1 MKKPKDR
8 LHRVAIIGATPS
20 GVTAANKLGELGI
33 PVTLIDAAI
42 DLDAKFSRDDWMLKS
57 GLRLNYAHRP
67 GLIRILRNPDIRLH
81 MPARVDAVKHSSQGF
96 SIKIT
101 RPQTFVDMEKCTLC
115 GRCYDS
121 CPVKLDAGR
130 KAILYN
136 GRQSLPGRVVI
147 EKRGDPP
154 CQKEC
159 PLGVNAQGYIALC
172 GDEKY
177 AEALDLI
184 RQDNVLPGICG
195 RICTHPCETACRRAE
210 LDEAIAIRDIKRFIA
225 DTAAT
230 AAAPVKT
237 QAAHDAPGI
246 AVIGSGPAG
255 LAAAA
260 ELARA
265 GCGVTVYEKE
275 PLPGGLLRYGVGRYR
290 LPEDILD
297 RDIGYIKSLG
307 VNFICNHPVDV
318 SLELETM
325 AKKHS
330 GVIVA
335 TGTRLDRK
343 LGVEGEGLAGVE
355 GCLSFL
361 NRLYRGE
368 VKELQGRAA
377 VIGDGNSAFDLARA
391 LCRLGAEV
399 TLISWFS
406 QDAIPADADE
416 VKAAIEEGVS
426 IQASCQVTAF
436 EGSGGTLRSLKCA
449 ATKPGPPD
457 AGGTAW
463 PVIDPKKPGCTRSFD
478 RAFVAIGQSGP
489 LKQQD
494 AHGRL
499 HVTKNGFIEID
510 AQQRTNL
517 HGVYAA
523 GDGVSGPTSVVAS
536 MASGRSAARG
546 LLSHIHRDGA
556 SLDKPVRPA
565 DRDFDALPVSA
576 QKTARPVMAELQPAV
591 RRSTFLETALG
602 FTREQVMAEAQRC
615 LQCGICSQCLQCSAV
630 CSAVG
635 AIQHDQEA
643 EVFTENAGIV
653 IIADRD
659 AAGQIN
665 GDDVIRAYDGKSSKE
680 DVYALMARGFAA
692 AAKAMVLLGGSGARP
707 RGHGMTFSVP
717 DPGLSPDI
725 RIGVFACR
733 CNDSLGWIDSMTQYV
748 ESLATRPDIVHAEIL
763 TAACVPDGYSSIVRT
778 IREKGITRAVL
789 ASCVCCSLNFVC
801 SSCTEQRS
809 RLKNKLF
816 TGTGVSR
823 SMVEPCNL
831 RGEVLRL
838 VKSSPETAQDRF
850 ESLMDSSLNRAR
862 RLKLLPSPSRNYS
875 FTTAVIGDSAAARQ
889 SALTLAGMGFEVLL
903 FAPQQDSDEPRVTHA
918 NIHRFPGATVHEING
933 ARGDFHIS
941 FQMGAQDSQTIQA
954 GAVILG
960 GRQARKLTCIHQKE
974 LPGRAISSVMQQ
986 KGVTGISF
994 LYPGATSVPGV
1005 YMADFPG
1012 VKLSE
1017 REKGAAAAVQ
1027 AAAGMPRG
1035 PRASRGFTVCI
1046 DEELCRGCGRCV
1058 RHCPYQAITL
1068 GPGISG
1074 AWRAAV
1080 DDALC
1085 KGCGNCIS
1093 VCPSNAADSPY
1104 RNQAFLER
1112 ALGELLLER

>member
-1 MKKPKDR
+1 MKKTKDR

-33 PVTLIDAAI
+33 PVTLIDTAI
-42 DLDAKFSRDDWMLKS
+42 DLDEKFSRDAWMLKS
-57 GLRLNYAHRP
+57 GVRLNYAHRP

-101 RPQTFVDMEKCTLC
+101 RPQTFVDIEKCTLC
-115 GRCYDS
+115 GRCHDS
-121 CPVKLDAGR
+121 CPVKLDTGR
-130 KAILYN
+130 KAIIYN

-147 EKRGDPP
+147 EKRNDPP

-172 GDEKY
+172 LDEKY
-177 AEALDLI
+177 GEALDLI

-210 LDEAIAIRDIKRFIA
+210 LDEAIAIKDIKRFIA

-230 AAAPVKT
+230 ISHVKK
-237 QAAHDAPGI
+237 QAAHDCAGA

-265 GCGVTVYEKE
+265 GCAVTVYEKE

-297 RDIGYIKSLG
+297 RDIDYIKSLG

-318 SLELETM
+318 SLELETL

-335 TGTRLDRK
+335 TGTWLDRK
-343 LGVEGEGLAGVE
+343 LGVAGEDLQGVE

-361 NRLYRGE
+361 NRLYRSE
-368 VKELQGRAA
+368 VKELRGKAA

-406 QDAIPADADE
+406 EGAILADADE
-416 VKAAIEEGVS
+416 VQAAVEEG
-426 IQASCQVTAF
+426 IAIKASCQVAAF
-436 EGSGGTLRSLKCA
+436 EGKGGKLRSLKCA

-457 AGGTAW
+457 AGGICW
-463 PVIDPKKPGCTRSFD
+463 PVIDSKKPGCELSFD
-478 RAFVAIGQSGP
+478 MAFVAIGLSGP
-489 LKQQD
+489 LKEQA

-499 HVTKNGFIEID
+499 HVTKNGFIKID
-510 AQQRTNL
+510 QQQRTNL
-517 HGVYAA
+517 SGVYAA

-546 LLSHIHRDGA
+546 LLSHMHRDGA
-556 SLDKPVRPA
+556 LTDKPVRPS
-565 DRDFDALPVSA
+565 DRDFDPLPVTA
-576 QKTARPVMAELQPAV
+576 QKTARPAMAELEPAV

-602 FTREQVMAEAQRC
+602 LNREQVMAEAHRC
-615 LQCGICSQCLQCSAV
+615 LQCGICSQCLQCSTA
-630 CSAVG
+630 CEAVG
-635 AIQHDQEA
+635 AIQHGQEGKA
-643 EVFTENAGIV
+643 LTENAGIV

-665 GDDVIRAYDGKSSKE
+665 GEDVIRAYDAKSSKE

-692 AAKAMVLLGGSGARP
+692 AAKALALLGGSGARS

-733 CNDSLGWIDSMTQYV
+733 CNDSKGWLDGMTQYM
-748 ESLATRPDIVHAEIL
+748 EGLSTRPDIVHAEII
-763 TAACVPDGYSSIVRT
+763 TAACVSDGYSSIVRT

-809 RLKNKLF
+809 RLKNRLF

-823 SMVEPCNL
+823 SMVEACNL

-838 VKSSPETAQDRF
+838 VKSSPERATERF
-850 ESLMDSSLNRAR
+850 ESLIESSINRAR
-862 RLKLLPSPSRNYS
+862 RLKLLPTPSRNYS

-889 SALTLAGMGFEVLL
+889 SALTLAGMGFEVL
-903 FAPQQDSDEPRVTHA
+903 FFIPPQESDADAVAHP
-918 NIHRFPGATVHEING
+918 NIHRFMGATVNAING
-933 ARGDFHIS
+933 SRGDFQIS
-941 FQMGAQDSQTIQA
+941 FQMGDQDSQTIQA

-960 GRQARKLTCIHQKE
+960 GRQAKKITCVHQKE
-974 LPGRAISSVMQQ
+974 LPGRSITSVMQKQ
-986 KGVTGISF
+986 GVTGISF

-1017 REKGAAAAVQ
+1017 REKGAAAAVL
-1027 AAAGMPRG
+1027 AAAVMPRG
-1035 PRASRGFTVCI
+1035 PRSSKGFTVCV

-1058 RHCPYQAITL
+1058 RHCPYQAVTL
-1068 GPGISG
+1068 GPGPIG
-1074 AWRAAV
+1074 AWRATV

>member
-33 PVTLIDAAI
+33 PVTLIDTAI
-42 DLDAKFSRDDWMLKS
+42 DLDEKFSRDEWMLKS

-121 CPVKLDAGR
+121 CPVNLDTGR
-130 KAILYN
+130 KAIIYN

-172 GDEKY
+172 CDEKY

-210 LDEAIAIRDIKRFIA
+210 LDEAIAIKDIKRFIV

-230 AAAPVKT
+230 ASVKK
-237 QAAHDAPGI
+237 QAAHDGPGI

-265 GCGVTVYEKE
+265 GCAVTVYEKE

-297 RDIGYIKSLG
+297 RDIDYIKSLG
-307 VNFICNHPVDV
+307 VTFICNHPVDI
-318 SLELETM
+318 SLELETL
-325 AKKHS
+325 AKKLN
-330 GVIVA
+330 GVIAA
-335 TGTRLDRK
+335 TGAWLDRK
-343 LGVEGEGLAGVE
+343 LGVEGEDLAGVE

-361 NRLYRGE
+361 NRMYRGE

-406 QDAIPADADE
+406 HNAIPADADE
-416 VKAAIEEGVS
+416 VKAAIEEGVT
-426 IQASCQVTAF
+426 IQSSCQVTAF
-436 EGSGGTLRSLKCA
+436 EGSGGKLHSLKCA
-449 ATKPGPPD
+449 ATKPGAPD
-457 AGGTAW
+457 AGGISW
-463 PVIDPKKPGCTRSFD
+463 PVLDPKKPGCKLSFD
-478 RAFVAIGQSGP
+478 MAFVAIGQSGP
-489 LKQQD
+489 LKEQD

-499 HVTKNGFIEID
+499 HVTKNGFIKID

-517 HGVYAA
+517 SGVYAA
-523 GDGVSGPTSVVAS
+523 GDGASGPTSVVEA

-546 LLSHIHRDGA
+546 LLSHMHRGGA
-556 SLDKPVRPA
+556 RADKPVRPA
-565 DRDFDALPVSA
+565 DRDFELLPVSA
-576 QKTARPVMAELQPAV
+576 QKTVRPVMAELQPAV

-602 FTREQVMAEAQRC
+602 LDRGQVMAEAQRC
-615 LQCGICSQCLQCSAV
+615 LQCGICSQCLQCSAA
-630 CSAVG
+630 CEAVG
-635 AIQHDQEA
+635 AIQHGQEGEA
-643 EVFTENAGIV
+643 LTENAGIV

-659 AAGQIN
+659 AAGKIN
-665 GDDVIRAYDGKSSKE
+665 GDDVIRAYDAKSSKE

-733 CNDSLGWIDSMTQYV
+733 CNDSKGWLDSMTRYM
-748 ESLATRPDIVHAEIL
+748 EGLSTRPDIAHAEIL
-763 TAACVPDGYSSIVRT
+763 TAACVPEGYSSIVRT

-809 RLKNKLF
+809 RLKNRLF

-823 SMVEPCNL
+823 SMVEACNL

-838 VKSSPETAQDRF
+838 VQSNPERAIDRF
-850 ESLMDSSLNRAR
+850 ENLIESSINRAR
-862 RLKLLPSPSRNYS
+862 RLKLLPTPSHNYS

-903 FAPQQDSDEPRVTHA
+903 FAPPQDGDEAPANHA
-918 NIHRFPGATVHEING
+918 NIHRFTGATVSAING
-933 ARGDFHIS
+933 SRGDFQIL
-941 FQMGAQDSQTIQA
+941 FQMGDQDRQTVQA

-960 GRQARKLTCIHQKE
+960 GRQAKKLTCVHQKE
-974 LPGRAISSVMQQ
+974 LPGRTISSVMQQ

-994 LYPGATSVPGV
+994 LYPGATSVSGV

-1012 VKLSE
+1012 IKLSE
-1017 REKGAAAAVQ
+1017 REKGAAAAVL

-1035 PRASRGFTVCI
+1035 PRASRGFTVCV

-1058 RHCPYQAITL
+1058 RHCPYQAVTL
-1068 GPGISG
+1068 GPGPNG
-1074 AWRAAV
+1074 AWRATV

-1112 ALGELLLER
+1112 ALGELLLAR

>member
-20 GVTAANKLGELGI
+20 GVTAANKLGEFGI
-33 PVTLIDAAI
+33 PVTLIDTAI
-42 DLDAKFSRDDWMLKS
+42 DLDEKFSRDEWMLKS
-57 GLRLNYAHRP
+57 GVRLNYAHRP
-67 GLIRILRNPDIRLH
+67 GLIRILRNPDIRLL
-81 MPARVDAVKHSSQGF
+81 MPARVDAVKHSAQGF

-101 RPQTFVDMEKCTLC
+101 RPQTFVDTEKCTLC

-121 CPVKLDAGR
+121 CPVTLDNGR

-136 GRQSLPGRVVI
+136 GRQSLPGRAVI
-147 EKRGDPP
+147 EKRNAPP

-172 GDEKY
+172 LDEKY
-177 AEALDLI
+177 GEALDLI
-184 RQDNVLPGICG
+184 RQENVLPGICG

-210 LDEAIAIRDIKRFIA
+210 LDEAIAIKDIKRFIA
-225 DTAAT
+225 DTAADT
-230 AAAPVKT
+230 VPVKK
-237 QAAHDAPGI
+237 QAAHDSPGV

-265 GCGVTVYEKE
+265 GCAVTVYEKE
-275 PLPGGLLRYGVGRYR
+275 PLAGGLLRYGVGRYR
-290 LPEDILD
+290 LPDDILD
-297 RDIGYIKSLG
+297 RDIDYIKNLG
-307 VNFICNHPVDV
+307 ARFLCNHPVDV
-318 SLELETM
+318 SLELETL
-325 AKKHS
+325 AKKNS

-335 TGTRLDRK
+335 TGTWLDRK
-343 LGVEGEGLAGVE
+343 LGVAGEDLSGVE

-361 NRLYRGE
+361 NRMYRGE

-399 TLISWFS
+399 TLISWFA
-406 QDAIPADADE
+406 QDAIPADAEE
-416 VKAAIEEGVS
+416 VQAAREEGVV
-426 IQASCQVTAF
+426 IKTSCQVTAF
-436 EGSGGTLRSLKCA
+436 EGAGGKLRSVKCA
-449 ATKPGPPD
+449 ATRPGPPD
-457 AGGTAW
+457 AGGISW
-463 PVIDPKKPGCTRSFD
+463 PVIDPKKPVSELLFD
-478 RAFVAIGQSGP
+478 MAFVAIGLSGP
-489 LKQQD
+489 LKEED
-494 AHGRL
+494 THGRL
-499 HVTKNGFIEID
+499 HVTKNGFIKVD
-510 AQQRTNL
+510 AHGRTNL
-517 HGVYAA
+517 SGVYGA

-546 LLSHIHRDGA
+546 LLSHMHRDTANG
-556 SLDKPVRPA
+556 DKPVRPA
-565 DRDFDALPVSA
+565 DRDFAPLPVIA
-576 QKTARPVMAELQPAV
+576 QKTVRPAMAELAPAV
-591 RRSTFLETALG
+591 RRSTFLEAALG
-602 FTREQVMAEAQRC
+602 LNREQVMAEAQRC
-615 LQCGICSQCLQCSAV
+615 LQCGACSQCLQCSDA
-630 CSAVG
+630 CAAVG
-635 AIQHDQEA
+635 AIQHGQSGDGL
-643 EVFTENAGIV
+643 TENAGIV

-659 AAGQIN
+659 AAAQIN
-665 GDDVIRAYDGKSSKE
+665 GEDVIRAYDAKSSEE

-692 AAKAMVLLGGSGARP
+692 AAKAMALLGGSGARP
-707 RGHGMTFSVP
+707 RGHGMSFSVP

-733 CNDSLGWIDSMTQYV
+733 CNDSKGWLDSMTQYM
-748 ESLATRPDIVHAEIL
+748 ESLHTRPDIVHAEII
-763 TAACVPDGYSSIVRT
+763 TAACVSEGYSSIVRT

-789 ASCVCCSLNFVC
+789 ASCACCSLNFVC

-809 RLKNKLF
+809 RLKNRLF

-823 SMVEPCNL
+823 SMVEACNL

-838 VKSSPETAQDRF
+838 VKNSPERARDRF
-850 ESLMDSSLNRAR
+850 ESLIESSINRAR
-862 RLKLLPSPSRNYS
+862 RLKLLPTPSRNYS

-889 SALTLAGMGFEVLL
+889 SALTLANMGFEALL
-903 FAPQQDSDEPRVTHA
+903 FAPPQDSDADVVTHP
-918 NIHRFPGATVHEING
+918 NIHRFMGATVNAING
-933 ARGDFHIS
+933 SRGDFQIS
-941 FQMGAQDSQTIQA
+941 FQMGDQDWQTIQA

-960 GRQARKLTCIHQKE
+960 GRQAKKLTCIHQKE
-974 LPGRAISSVMQQ
+974 LPGRTISSVMQKQ
-986 KGVTGISF
+986 GVAGISF

-1012 VKLSE
+1012 VKISE
-1017 REKGAAAAVQ
+1017 REKGAAAAVL

-1035 PRASRGFTVCI
+1035 PRSSRGFTVCI

-1058 RHCPYQAITL
+1058 RHCPYQAVTL
-1068 GPGISG
+1068 GPGPSG
-1074 AWRAAV
+1074 AWRATV

>member
-1 MKKPKDR
+1 MKKTKDR

-20 GVTAANKLGELGI
+20 GVTAANKLGELGV
-33 PVTLIDAAI
+33 PVTLIDTAI
-42 DLDAKFSRDDWMLKS
+42 DLDEKFSRDEWMLKS
-57 GLRLNYAHRP
+57 GVRLNYAHRP

-81 MPARVDAVKHSSQGF
+81 MPARVDSVKHSAQGF

-115 GRCYDS
+115 GRCHDS
-121 CPVKLDAGR
+121 CPVKFDTGR

-147 EKRGDPP
+147 EKRTDPP
-154 CQKEC
+154 CQKQC

-172 GDEKY
+172 LDEKY
-177 AEALDLI
+177 VEALDLI

-195 RICTHPCETACRRAE
+195 RICTHPCETACRRSE
-210 LDEAIAIRDIKRFIA
+210 LDQAIAIKDIKRFIS
-225 DTAAT
+225 DTAA
-230 AAAPVKT
+230 AAAPAAK
-237 QAAHDAPGI
+237 QADHDGAGF
-246 AVIGSGPAG
+246 AVIGAGPAG

-265 GCGVTVYEKE
+265 GCTVTVYEKE

-297 RDIGYIKSLG
+297 SDIDYVRSLG
-307 VNFICNHPVDV
+307 VRFVCNHPVDL
-318 SLELETM
+318 SLELETL
-325 AKKHS
+325 AKKHG
-330 GVIVA
+330 GVIAA
-335 TGTRLDRK
+335 TGTWIDRK
-343 LGVEGEGLAGVE
+343 LGVPGEDLKGVE

-361 NRLYRGE
+361 NRMYRGE
-368 VKELQGRAA
+368 IKELQGTAA

-399 TLISWFS
+399 TLISWFAK
-406 QDAIPADADE
+406 DAIPADADE
-416 VKAAIEEGVS
+416 VTAALEEGIV
-426 IQASCQVTAF
+426 IKDLLQVTAF
-436 EGSGGTLRSLKCA
+436 EGARGTLRSLTCA
-449 ATKPGPPD
+449 ATKPGKPD

-463 PVIDPKKPGCTRSFD
+463 PVKDEKKPGCELPFD
-478 RAFVAIGQSGP
+478 MAFVAIGQSGP
-489 LKQQD
+489 LKEED

-499 HVTKNGFIEID
+499 HVTKSGFIKID
-510 AQQRTNL
+510 QHQRTNL
-517 HGVYAA
+517 QGVYAA

-536 MASGRSAARG
+536 MASGRGAARE
-546 LLSHIHRDGA
+546 LLAALHHAGA
-556 SLDKPVRPA
+556 HDMKPVRPL
-565 DRDFDALPVSA
+565 DRDFAPLPGVF
-576 QKTARPVMAELQPAV
+576 QKTMRPAMPELEPAV
-591 RRSTFLETALG
+591 RRSTFLEAAIGLN
-602 FTREQVMAEAQRC
+602 RQQVMAEAQRC
-615 LQCGICSQCLQCSAV
+615 LQCGACSQCLQCSAA
-630 CSAVG
+630 CEAVG
-635 AIQHDQEA
+635 AIQHGQEGEA
-643 EVFTENAGIV
+643 LTENAGIV

-665 GDDVIRAYDGKSSKE
+665 GEDVIRAYDAKSSKE
-680 DVYALMARGFAA
+680 DVYGLMARGFAA
-692 AAKAMVLLGGSGARP
+692 AAKAMALLGGSGVRP

-733 CNDSLGWIDSMTQYV
+733 CNDSKGWLEGMTRYMEQL
-748 ESLATRPDIVHAEIL
+748 SGRPDIVHAEIL
-763 TAACVPDGYSSIVRT
+763 PAACVPDGYASIVRT

-809 RLKNKLF
+809 RLKNRLF

-823 SMVEPCNL
+823 SMVEACNL

-838 VKSSPETAQDRF
+838 VHSSPETARERF
-850 ESLMDSSLNRAR
+850 ESLIESSISRAR
-862 RLKLLPSPSRNYS
+862 RLKLLPTPAHNYS
-875 FTTAVIGDSAAARQ
+875 FTTAVIGDSEATRQ

-903 FAPQQDSDEPRVTHA
+903 FAPPQDGDADVLHHA
-918 NIHRFPGATVHEING
+918 NIHRFPGATVSAING
-933 ARGDFHIS
+933 SKGDFQIS
-941 FQMGAQDSQTIQA
+941 FQMGDHGSQTVQA

-960 GRQARKLTCIHQKE
+960 GRQAKKLTCIHQKE
-974 LPGRAISSVMQQ
+974 LPGRPISSVMQAQ
-986 KGVTGISF
+986 GLTGISF
-994 LYPGATSVPGV
+994 LYPGATSVAGV
-1005 YMADFPG
+1005 YMADVPG

-1017 REKGAAAAVQ
+1017 REKGSAAAAL

-1035 PRASRGFTVCI
+1035 PRASRGFTVCV

-1058 RHCPYQAITL
+1058 RHCPYQAVTL
-1068 GPGISG
+1068 GPGSDG